1 MHSLRDI
8 VQSKG
13 SLLIVIAATLAGVAY
28 PRFAASLEPII
39 PVLVAGLLFTSFYG
53 INIDDVTSQ
62 NVSVPVVV
70 SLVCLYLITPIA
82 LYPVAAMVLSGELL
96 LGVLVVLAAPLTAGS
111 SIIWTRLSGGNTL
124 LATVIVIVS
133 IFLAPLVMPSIITLF
148 AGSTVD
154 VSASEMVVE
163 LAAIVAGAGM
173 LAYLVPSGTVS
184 DGQLDR
190 FSLMAIGALIYVGV
204 GGSTLAIDALQL
216 AFVGGIAVATLCL
229 SGGIAYALYVR
240 GMGFED
246 CITVLFSSSMKNLS
260 VSVMVGS
267 VFGGGAIIASI
278 TAFHVAQQVVSSSL
292 VQRLAA
298 LGPAQS
304 PESVTGG
311 SLSD

>member
-53 INIDDVTSQ
+53 VNIDDVTSQ

-82 LYPVAAMVLSGELL
+82 LYPVAAVVLSGELL

-133 IFLAPLVMPSIITLF
+133 MFLAPFVMPSIITLF

-163 LAAIVAGAGM
+163 LAAIIAGAGV
-173 LAYLVPSGTVS
+173 LAYLVPNGTVS

-190 FSLMAIGALIYVGV
+190 
-204 GGSTLAIDALQL
+204 
-216 AFVGGIAVATLCL
+216 CL
-229 SGGIAYALYVR
+229 LYTSPSPR
-240 GMGFED
+240 DRQKSRMP
-246 CITVLFSSSMKNLS
+246 SS
-260 VSVMVGS
+260 
-267 VFGGGAIIASI
+267 A
-278 TAFHVAQQVVSSSL
+278 
-292 VQRLAA
+292 
-298 LGPAQS
+298 
-304 PESVTGG
+304 
-311 SLSD
+311 